1 MKLEFKNRIAFFNTL
16 AAAASTFLVF
26 VAVYLV
32 VYLTAY
38 RHVAS
43 DISKEKAE
51 VFKNIEV
58 KSNLVSVRHSP
69 EWDEKEHKQ
78 VEVNPT
84 FLQITDKNGDV
95 VFHSANLKDARLEI
109 ETPTVKPFFFDAEF
123 NNERIRQGQFTILNA
138 AGQDVG
144 LLSVGVS
151 QAEAVLVLRN
161 LGLTL
166 SIAFPLLTLIF
177 YWVSSFAAARGIA
190 PIHQLIKSANS
201 IDHQNI
207 GTRLPLPPYRDEIHT
222 LATTIN
228 ELLSRIESSLK
239 REKQITADI
248 SHELR
253 TPLTGIRGTLEVLL
267 RKRREPEQYEQK
279 LEFVLQETDR
289 LNSLLEQLLQLSRLE
304 AGNIQ
309 VVATPIDL
317 HSFLLLFLEKWQP
330 LLAEKGASVDLD
342 VPPQTIVAADAGLLE
357 AIAGNLLSNALKYGP
372 SGIKIG
378 ILWDKTN
385 DTLIFKDDGPG
396 ISPEQLP
403 HIFDRFYRT
412 DSSRNANIQGT
423 GLGLSIVKKLAD
435 LQGIALRVQ
444 SVEGAGT
451 AFFLGFLG

>member
-1 MKLEFKNRIAFFNTL
+1 M
-16 AAAASTFLVF
+16 
-26 VAVYLV
+26 
-32 VYLTAY
+32 
-38 RHVAS
+38 
-43 DISKEKAE
+43 
-51 VFKNIEV
+51 
-58 KSNLVSVRHSP
+58 
-69 EWDEKEHKQ
+69 
-78 VEVNPT
+78 
-84 FLQITDKNGDV
+84 
-95 VFHSANLKDARLEI
+95 
-109 ETPTVKPFFFDAEF
+109 
-123 NNERIRQGQFTILNA
+123 
-138 AGQDVG
+138 
-144 LLSVGVS
+144 
-151 QAEAVLVLRN
+151 
-161 LGLTL
+161 
-166 SIAFPLLTLIF
+166 
-177 YWVSSFAAARGIA
+177 
-190 PIHQLIKSANS
+190 
-201 IDHQNI
+201 
-207 GTRLPLPPYRDEIHT
+207 
-222 LATTIN
+222 
-228 ELLSRIESSLK
+228 
-239 REKQITADI
+239 
-248 SHELR
+248 
-253 TPLTGIRGTLEVLL
+253 LL
-267 RKRREPEQYEQK
+267 RKRREPEQHEQK

-317 HSFLLLFLEKWQP
+317 HSFLLLFLEMWQP

-357 AIAGNLLSNALKYGP
+357 AIAGKLLSNALKYGP

-385 DTLIFKDDGPG
+385 DTLIIKDDGPG